1 MAKKAYDEAQLNELL
16 YQALETEIGG
26 IQIYENAVACAVNDD
41 LRSEFSEY
49 LEQTRMHRQVL
60 LSVFESLGLHASTQS
75 PGRQVVKLLGQA
87 LVQAIQ
93 MAKKAGNPAAAELT
107 ACECVVLAETK
118 DHMNWELIGQ
128 VAKNGKGDATDV
140 LLRAYE
146 QIEDQEDQ
154 HLYHSKGWARELWID
169 SLGLPAV
176 LPPPEDIKHVETAIG
191 AARAEKSRDQMLK
204 KGH

>member
-1 MAKKAYDEAQLNELL
+1 MAKQAVDDNQLKELL

-26 IQIYENAVACAVNDD
+26 IQVYENAIACAVNDD
-41 LRSEFSEY
+41 LRKEFSTY
-49 LEQTRMHRQVL
+49 LEQTKRHRQVL
-60 LSVFESLGLHASTQS
+60 LTVCEQLGLDPNAQT
-75 PGRQVVKLLGQA
+75 PGRQVVGHLGA
-87 LVQAIQ
+87 SLVQAIQ
-93 MAKKAGNPAAAELT
+93 LAQGGGNSVAAELV

-128 VAKNGKGDATDV
+128 VGKNLSGDAAQI

-146 QIEDQEDQ
+146 EIEDQEDQ

-176 LPPPEDIKHVETAIG
+176 LPPPEDVKHVETAIA
-191 AARAEKSRDQMLK
+191 AARAEQGRGEMLK

>member
-1 MAKKAYDEAQLNELL
+1 MAKKAYDDAQLNELL

-60 LSVFESLGLHASTQS
+60 LSVFESLGLDPGTQS
-75 PGRQVVKLLGQA
+75 PGRQVVKHLGQA

-93 MAKKAGNPAAAELT
+93 MAKKAGDPAAAELT

-128 VAKNGKGDATDV
+128 VAKSGKGDATDV
-140 LLRAYE
+140 LMRAYE

-176 LPPPEDIKHVETAIG
+176 LPPPEDVKHVETAIG

-204 KGH
+204 TGH

>member
-1 MAKKAYDEAQLNELL
+1 MAKQAVDDNQLNELL
-16 YQALETEIGG
+16 YQALETETGG
-26 IQIYENAVACAVNDD
+26 IQVYENAIACAVNDD
-41 LRSEFSEY
+41 LRKEFSEY
-49 LEQTRMHRQVL
+49 LEQTKRHQQVL
-60 LSVFESLGLHASTQS
+60 LDVCQQLGLDPATQTS
-75 PGRQVVKLLGQA
+75 GRQVVAHLGTS

-93 MAKKAGNPAAAELT
+93 LAQDGGNPVAAELV

-128 VAKNGKGDATDV
+128 AAKNLSGEAAQV

-146 QIEDQEDQ
+146 EIEDQEDQ

-176 LPPPEDIKHVETAIG
+176 LPPPEEIKNVETAMA
-191 AARAEKSRDQMLK
+191 AARAEQGREDMLK
-204 KGH
+204 IGH